1 MTADNYSKKDP
12 PPHRSLF
19 QTLPLVFA
27 GLTLFFALFSIITG
41 NRLSTLRADHL
52 NALKE
57 SDSLETA
64 SIAEVR
70 TALDNAQANLEIAKQ
85 DAAAE
90 KKNAEKLHQKLS
102 TTQKELEKVKA
113 DLAAANQSI
122 ADFKATLP
130 AEPATSVDTSNP
142 APLPDP
148 GHPTKPASP
157 QGQLPARQTPDQPAT
172 PPPPD
177 QTPAETPP
185 ENPSP
190 KPPPPVSGNN
200 TGGSPPPA
208 VGVSQQSS
216 QTMSPVTEETIS
228 DATQPPS
235 PQPAA
240 TE

>member
-1 MTADNYSKKDP
+1 MTADNYSKKGT

-19 QTLPLVFA
+19 QMLPLVFA

-57 SDSLETA
+57 GDSLETA
-64 SIAEVR
+64 SIVEVR

-113 DLAAANQSI
+113 DLATANQSI

-130 AEPATSVDTSNP
+130 AEPATSVDTSN
-142 APLPDP
+142 
-148 GHPTKPASP
+148 PASP

-190 KPPPPVSGNN
+190 KPPTPVSGNN